1 MMRDDLFRLQLAFAL
16 FAGALLWVGL
26 MPDEPVTAMLD
37 SAGAA
42 AMAGLFQM
50 LTTRS

>member
-1 MMRDDLFRLQLAFAL
+1 MRNDVFRLQLAVAL
-16 FAGALLWVGL
+16 LAGALLWVGL

-42 AMAGLFQM
+42 ALAGLFQM
-50 LTTRS
+50 LTTRT

>member
-1 MMRDDLFRLQLAFAL
+1 MRDVLLRLQLAVAL
-16 FAGALLWVGL
+16 FVGALLWVGL

-42 AMAGLFQM
+42 AIAGLFVT
-50 LTTRS
+50 LTSKT